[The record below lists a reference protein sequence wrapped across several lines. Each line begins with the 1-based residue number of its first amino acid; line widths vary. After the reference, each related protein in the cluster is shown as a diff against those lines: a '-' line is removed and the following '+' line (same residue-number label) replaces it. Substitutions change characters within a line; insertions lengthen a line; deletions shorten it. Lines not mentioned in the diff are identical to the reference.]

1 MTEHSNIQR
10 YSALLIITNSLLLV
24 ANILM
29 ARGAYTARIGET
41 FLDVPFII
49 LLVGVIVIAV
59 GSGGLAIR
67 GLWAQWARDRRRV
80 ALWSALS
87 FVILFVVHAQ
97 ISGLRP
103 YTPSLL
109 LWLLLFNSAL
119 ALLALENPFTR
130 IPWGRL
136 VRGAGVGIASL
147 LIPLLSMELAL
158 RFWFSAFG
166 SPSDRIAYLYS
177 AQEIADLLSPIEGAP
192 YVNYELTAGY
202 EGHNSRGYRSP
213 ELARPK
219 PDGIFRIFALGGST
233 TYGID
238 IPAEQAYP
246 AQLQRILRNQYGY
259 AHVEVINAG
268 VIAYN
273 SYDLF
278 AHFAYRVLD
287 DEPNMII
294 IYEAINDV
302 TARLV
307 DPRHYNSLNPSR
319 GIWSLRDR
327 ELPNSVLLRFIGIN
341 SGLIPNPNTLSWALN
356 NVSPIYRCDDV
367 QFCEP
372 LGMTPQEVLDANPPI
387 YFERN
392 LRHIIQLAQA
402 NDIAVVLSSWSYFP
416 EVSNGNRY
424 MTYEFVQ
431 NGVAQHNAITRQL
444 AIDFDLPY
452 IPLADVMPYNP
463 DFWLDGMHMTPSGA
477 EQQAA
482 IYADFLVSNNLI
494 PPPSE

>member
-1 MTEHSNIQR
+1 MKSLNTIQR
-10 YSALLIITNSLLLV
+10 YSATLIIIGGCLLIATL
-24 ANILM
+24 LM
-29 ARGAYTARIGET
+29 ARGTYSTRTA
-41 FLDVPFII
+41 VPFIDPPF
-49 LLVGVIVIAV
+49 LALFATAVIVA
-59 GSGGLAIR
+59 SGMAGLAMGGHIAR
-67 GLWAQWARDRRRV
+67 WARYRAV
-80 ALWSALS
+80 AFAW
-87 FVILFVVHAQ
+87 ILFSFGAIFTAEAR
-97 ISGLRP
+97 ISALRP
-103 YTPSLL
+103 YIAPLF
-109 LWLLLFNSAL
+109 LWLLLCNIAIAFSAL
-119 ALLALENPFTR
+119 EPLLAR
-130 IPWGRL
+130 ISWGRVARAL
-136 VRGAGVGIASL
+136 GFAVASFV
-147 LIPLLSMELAL
+147 IPLLVMELAL

-166 SPSDRIAYLYS
+166 SNSERIAYLYS
-177 AQEIADLLSPIEGAP
+177 AQEIADALSPLEGAP
-192 YVNYELTAGY
+192 YVNYELTANY
-202 EGHNSRGYRSP
+202 EGHNDRGYRSP
-213 ELARPK
+213 EIARPK

-238 IPAEQAYP
+238 IPAQDAYP
-246 AQLQRILRNQYGY
+246 AQLQRILRDQYGY
-259 AHVEVINAG
+259 THVEVINAG

-287 DEPNMII
+287 DEPDMII

-307 DPRHYNSLNPSR
+307 DPRYYNSLNPSR

-341 SGLIPNPNTLSWALN
+341 SGLMLNPNTLSWALN

-367 QFCEP
+367 EFCAP

-402 NDIAVVLSSWSYFP
+402 NDVAVVLSSWAYFP
-416 EVSNGNRY
+416 EVSNGNPY
-424 MTYEFVQ
+424 MTYAFVQ

-444 AIDFDLPY
+444 ADDFGLPY
-452 IPLADVMPYNP
+452 IPLADAMPYNA
-463 DFWLDGMHMTPSGA
+463 DFWLDGMHMTRAGA

-482 IYADFLVSNNLI
+482 IYADFLVANQLI
-494 PPPSE
+494 PPAP